1 MNIGNNISDFR
12 KKNNLSQEELAE
24 KVGVSR
30 QTISNWELEES
41 SPDIKQAV
49 ILSKIFNIS
58 IDELIGKREIESN
71 KKEFDNK
78 ITLYSPIE
86 NVIVLCDKVQSS
98 SEYKTG
104 KDAPKFALF
113 AIDDNGKNI
122 FLGWYVDQ
130 ESLTRETKELNSAIR
145 SGEASYELKYNSKVK
160 KSLFRIKID
169 NNSK

>member
-12 KKNNLSQEELAE
+12 KRNNLSQEELAE

-58 IDELIGKREIESN
+58 IDELIGNEEMELNNSN
-71 KKEFDNK
+71 LNNK

-113 AIDDNGKNI
+113 AIDDKGKNI
-122 FLGWYVDQ
+122 FLGWYADK
-130 ESLTRETKELNSAIR
+130 ESLTKETKEINEAIKLGK
-145 SGEASYELKYNSKVK
+145 SSYELKYNSKVK
-160 KSLFRIKID
+160 KSLLSVKLLD
-169 NNSK
+169 K

>member
-12 KKNNLSQEELAE
+12 KRNNLSQEELAE

-58 IDELIGKREIESN
+58 IDELIGNEEMELNNSN
-71 KKEFDNK
+71 LNNK

-113 AIDDNGKNI
+113 AIDDKGNI
-122 FLGWYVDQ
+122 FLGWYADK
-130 ESLTRETKELNSAIR
+130 ESLTKETKEINEAIKLGK
-145 SGEASYELKYNSKVK
+145 SSYELKYNSKVK
-160 KSLFRIKID
+160 KSLLSVKLLD
-169 NNSK
+169 K